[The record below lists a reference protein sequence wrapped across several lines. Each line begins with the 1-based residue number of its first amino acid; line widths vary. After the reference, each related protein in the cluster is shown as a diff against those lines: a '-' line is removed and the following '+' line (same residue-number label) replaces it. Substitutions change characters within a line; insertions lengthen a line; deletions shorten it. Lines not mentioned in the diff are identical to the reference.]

1 MRLTSKAPTQ
11 ALRIFHESFI
21 ILIGARYVYS
31 YTVILS
37 GLSRYIWG
45 IGEYKGKERTEN
57 GLKRCDFG
65 QFFEFIGQ
73 CENLFHC
80 CITCICLHLCIFY
93 LFASL
98 AEITPILE
106 FKFWFFS
113 FEFWMNSVS
122 LLEKFTQLKPWSTLI
137 EIYTIVHIW

>member
-37 GLSRYIWG
+37 GLSIS
-45 IGEYKGKERTEN
+45 EESKNTKERKGTEN

-106 FKFWFFS
+106 FKF
-113 FEFWMNSVS
+113 
-122 LLEKFTQLKPWSTLI
+122 
-137 EIYTIVHIW
+137 